1 LQSVGRSLRKGNG
14 SDKAVLY
21 DIADDLSSGSY
32 SNYTLE
38 HFRKRIDM
46 YGEQQFKM
54 KIFTVEI

>member
-21 DIADDLSSGSY
+21 DISDDLSSGAY
-32 SNYTLE
+32 TNYTLD
-38 HFRKRIDM
+38 HFRKRIEM
-46 YGEQQFKM
+46 YGDQQFNM